1 MSNYNM
7 LPDNTTK
14 FRETSAD
21 SVVFHLAGHTPELPR
36 TLTQSRILPTPRKGN
51 AGTCKTF
58 LNARV
63 TSNIGS
69 VENPVLVPTIV
80 KLEIS
85 CPVGSTSET
94 VHTALTAL
102 EGLTAPSHYSDVN
115 SSDARDDLLLSGYL
129 LDNLGTELSKAFFPE
144 PY

>member
-1 MSNYNM
+1 MSKFNI
-7 LPDNTTK
+7 LPDDTIK

-36 TLTQSRILPTPRKGN
+36 TFTQSRILPTPRKGN

-58 LNARV
+58 INVRV

-69 VENPVLVPTIV
+69 AENPVLVPTIV

-94 VHTALTAL
+94 AHTALTAL
-102 EGLTAPSHYSDVN
+102 EGLTAPSHYADDDLFV
-115 SSDARDDLLLSGYL
+115 ARDDLLLSGYL
-129 LDNLGTELSKAFFPE
+129 LDNLGRPLSLSVTS
-144 PY
+144 